1 MTYAE
6 HMALVKRRKEYYR
19 KTHQL
24 YEIWCIGS
32 LISVV
37 LANSY
42 KLEDSAVR
50 LLDVDGETV
59 AIVENVEVIKEVPL
73 DPSRLVTYNKKYKI
87 EIMENPINI
96 IEM

>member
-1 MTYAE
+1 
-6 HMALVKRRKEYYR
+6 MALIERREEYYR

-24 YEIWCIGS
+24 YEVGRMGS

-37 LANSY
+37 LANSH

-59 AIVENVEVIKEVPL
+59 AIVENVKVIKEIPL
-73 DPSRLVTYNKKYKI
+73 EKGRLETYNKKYKI
-87 EIMENPINI
+87 EIMENPINVI
-96 IEM
+96 AI